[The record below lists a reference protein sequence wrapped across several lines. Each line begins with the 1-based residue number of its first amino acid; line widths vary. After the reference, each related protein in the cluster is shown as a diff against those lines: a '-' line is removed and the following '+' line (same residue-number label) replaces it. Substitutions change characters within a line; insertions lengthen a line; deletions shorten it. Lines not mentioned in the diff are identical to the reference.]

1 MNTENNTDL
10 PISAV
15 ERETGLS
22 KDVLRK
28 WESRYG
34 FPQPLRDSLG
44 ERVYPPHQV
53 ARLRLI
59 KRLMDSG
66 LRPSRLVGLTDEAL
80 QALAPAPHGKTK
92 DTPSQARASLD
103 LIRQDN
109 ADGLRRALA
118 RDMMQQGLTRFVL
131 DTLAPLNDAVGEAWA
146 RGELN
151 VHQEHVYSE
160 AVQWL
165 LRTTIAQLTEPSGR
179 PRVLLTTLPE
189 EQHGLGILM
198 AATLFTLEG
207 AHCISLGTQTPVQVI
222 AEAARA
228 HGVDVVALSFSAAYP
243 SRRILPALEELRQQ
257 LPSAVDVCAGGAG
270 IERLRTESATVRL
283 QRSLEDAVSAIRTWQ
298 SQQPTL
304 HPLHNE
310 HA

>member
-1 MNTENNTDL
+1 MATANTPDL
-10 PISAV
+10 SISAV

-34 FPQPLRDSLG
+34 FPQPLRDGLG
-44 ERVYPPHQV
+44 ERIYPAHQV
-53 ARLRLI
+53 MRLRLI

-66 LRPSRLVGLTDEAL
+66 LRPSRLVGLTEAEL
-80 QALAPAPHGKTK
+80 QALAPAPIR
-92 DTPSQARASLD
+92 QAKEAPTQAMVNLD

-109 ADGLRRALA
+109 AEGLRRALA
-118 RDMMQQGLTRFVL
+118 RDMMQQGLARFVL
-131 DTLAPLNDAVGEAWA
+131 DTLAPLNEAVGEAWA
-146 RGELN
+146 RGDLN

-165 LRTTIAQLTEPSGR
+165 LRTTVAQLTEPAAR

-198 AATLFTLEG
+198 AAALFTLEG

-222 AEAARA
+222 AEAAQA
-228 HGVDVVALSFSAAYP
+228 HAVDVVALSFSLAYP
-243 SRRILPALEELRQQ
+243 SRRIAPALEELRLR
-257 LPSAVDVCAGGAG
+257 LPSAVELWAGGAG
-270 IERLRTESATVRL
+270 IERQRMESATVQLHRTL
-283 QRSLEDAVSAIRTWQ
+283 DDAVTAIRTWQ
-298 SQQPTL
+298 LASASHSSTAQ
-304 HPLHNE
+304 
-310 HA
+310 